1 MTYLLAAL
9 AGLAG
14 AAAGWFIAAALGN
27 AIAGAMGVT
36 NFEGAR
42 AMVAVWLIGPI
53 GAITGLCAGLWLAL
67 RYVGGFTSFGDIA
80 WRGGAV
86 TLVLIAIAAAAV
98 VFRLHTLPMLGGG
111 RGLPPQLIFEIR
123 VPAALVLPP
132 EKHQLKIELHTDRN
146 SADALL
152 TGPWPPTAG
161 SDAETRVIAGLVDLY
176 FRTSRRMIV
185 MKLAD
190 GRSMLFAP
198 KLRANPAASPA
209 FGEWQALDWVDE
221 PGAKEPRRPRAGEA
235 LAIRYRVRWPGAD

>member
-14 AAAGWFIAAALGN
+14 AAAGWFIAAAIGSM
-27 AIAGAMGVT
+27 IAGAMGVT

-42 AMVAVWLIGPI
+42 GMLAAWVFGPVGAVA
-53 GAITGLCAGLWLAL
+53 GLCVGLWLVL

-86 TLVLIAIAAAAV
+86 TLALVAIAAAAV

-111 RGLPPQLIFEIR
+111 RSLPPQLIFEIR
-123 VPAALVLPP
+123 VPVALALPA
-132 EKHQLKIELHTDRN
+132 ERHLLKIELHTDKN

-152 TGPWPPTAG
+152 TGPWPPPAG
-161 SDAETRVIAGLVDLY
+161 GDSDARIIAGLVDLY

-185 MKLAD
+185 MKLPD
-190 GRSMLFAP
+190 GRSMLFEP
-198 KLRANPAASPA
+198 KLRANPAASPELGA
-209 FGEWQALDWVDE
+209 WQAIDWVDE
-221 PGAKEPRRPRAGEA
+221 PDAKQPRRPRADEA